1 MKENGL
7 KKEFDFAEAFG
18 NIDDRLVEEA
28 GKEWQRTRRQ
38 AFYLYRRRIAGA
50 AAAVVLVILMAGSPR
65 VQAAVK
71 GIVTKIG
78 QIWQVEKDLSP
89 YAEIIH
95 KEQEKEGFTVTL
107 HELILADHNIY
118 ASVTI
123 HTKEPEGM
131 FVPGEFVTVNGEE
144 QKLLT
149 YTDETPAFD
158 GEWENSGKLED
169 KLEPDHIFMMELKD
183 LPEKITDIQLHF
195 LAYKNAEDLL
205 DEKNEIAFDFGFTVT
220 NEELAWNT
228 LEMSYD
234 KTFPLGEGME
244 LKIKELVITPV
255 DSRIEAEILGEQR
268 EAEYYLEGI
277 DSLGNQVFYYPESRS
292 GSRITFAGELSS
304 VGLPSIECDWMEL
317 RLYHYWAVSEEEQEP
332 IDVVDGE
339 EIMAEIDGQPLNQVY
354 LGEKFRLAVNRGEP
368 EDYSDEPFDG
378 EEWDNFV
385 WKSEFTAQ
393 EVKELAAK
401 GEEISDLDFSG
412 YQLYENRWDDEKE
425 AYVDEYEVEQGFRIL
440 VIDNMEA
447 EGKKEIWLVKDG
459 EEGFLDLR
467 HAPEEE
473 VEEFLNK

>member
-1 MKENGL
+1 M
-7 KKEFDFAEAFG
+7 KKEFDFAEVFG
-18 NIDDRLVEEA
+18 NIDDKLVEEA
-28 GKEWQRTRRQ
+28 GKEWQRTRMQ

-50 AAAVVLVILMAGSPR
+50 AAAIVFVILMAGSPR

-89 YAEIIH
+89 YAEIIN

-107 HELILADHNIY
+107 HEVILADHKIY

-123 HTKEPEGM
+123 HTEEPEGL
-131 FVPGEFVTVNGEE
+131 FVPGEFVTINGEE
-144 QKLLT
+144 QKLST
-149 YTDETPAFD
+149 YTDETPVYD
-158 GEWENSGKLED
+158 GEWENAGSIED
-169 KLEPDHIFMMELKD
+169 KIEPDHVFMLEVKD
-183 LPEKITDIQLHF
+183 LPEKITDIRLHF

-220 NEELAWNT
+220 SEELAWNT
-228 LEMSYD
+228 LKMSYD

-255 DSRIEAEILGEQR
+255 DSRIEAEILGEKR

-277 DSLGNQVFYYPESRS
+277 DSLGNQVFYYPESRN
-292 GSRITFAGELSS
+292 GSRITFAGELR

-317 RLYHYWAVSEEEQEP
+317 RLYHYWAVLEEEQEP

-339 EIMAEIDGQPLNQVY
+339 EIMADLEGQLMNQVY

-368 EDYSDEPFDG
+368 EDYSDEPFDV

-385 WKSEFTAQ
+385 WKSEFTIQ

-412 YQLYENRWDDEKE
+412 YQLYENRWDDEQE
-425 AYVDEYEVEQGFRIL
+425 AYVDEYEVEQGFRLL
-440 VIDNMEA
+440 VIDNMVE
-447 EGKKEIWLVKDG
+447 EEKKGIHLVKDG

-467 HAPEEE
+467 RASAKE
-473 VEEFLNK
+473 VEEFLKK